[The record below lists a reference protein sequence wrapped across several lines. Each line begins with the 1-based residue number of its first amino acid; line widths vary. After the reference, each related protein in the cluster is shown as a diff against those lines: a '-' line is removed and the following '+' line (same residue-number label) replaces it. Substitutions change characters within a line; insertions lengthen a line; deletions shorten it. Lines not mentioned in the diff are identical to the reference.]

1 MDFPVYHRPVLLGEA
16 LEALAVRPGG
26 RYIDCT
32 AGEGGHSQAVLQ
44 RCLPGGHLLAIDA
57 DPGAI
62 AVARRRL
69 QAYQPSLTLVQ
80 DSYAHLEEIAH
91 SHNFGLADGIL
102 FDVGLSSLQLEASRR
117 GFSFRRDEPLDM
129 RYDPAG
135 GVTAAHIVN
144 TFSQEALAR
153 LIRAYGEE
161 RRARAI
167 ARAIV
172 QGRPIATSNQLA
184 EVVRRVAGPARG
196 RIHPAT
202 RTFQA
207 LRIAVNGELE
217 NLETGLDQAIRLLK
231 PGGRLVVISYHS
243 LEDRLVKTTLQ
254 RESRGCICPPEVLEC
269 ICGHVA
275 SIRVITRRV
284 ITPSAEERR
293 QNPRS
298 RSARMRVAEGLQ
310 GMDR

>member
-1 MDFPVYHRPVLLGEA
+1 MDFPIYHRPVLLEEA
-16 LEALAVRPGG
+16 LDGLAVRPGR

-32 AGEGGHSQAVLQ
+32 AGEGGHSQAILQ

-62 AVARRRL
+62 AVARCRL
-69 QAYQPSLTLVQ
+69 QAYQPDLTLVQ
-80 DSYAHLEEIAH
+80 DSYARFEEIAH
-91 SHNFGLADGIL
+91 SHNFGLFDGIL
-102 FDVGLSSLQLEASRR
+102 FDVGLSSLQLEASGR

-135 GVTAAHIVN
+135 SVTAAHIVN
-144 TFSQEALAR
+144 TYSQEALAR
-153 LIRAYGEE
+153 LIRDYGEE

-167 ARAIV
+167 AKAIV
-172 QGRPIATSNQLA
+172 HVRPIATSKQLA
-184 EVVRRVAGPARG
+184 EVVRRIVGPARG
-196 RIHPAT
+196 GIHPAT

-217 NLETGLDQAIRLLK
+217 NLKAGLNQAIRLLK

-243 LEDRLVKTTLQ
+243 LEDRLVKTTFQ
-254 RESRGCICPPEVLEC
+254 RESRGCICPSDVLEC
-269 ICGHVA
+269 ACDHVA
-275 SIRVITRRV
+275 SMRVITPR
-284 ITPSAEERR
+284 IIAPSAEERR

-310 GMDR
+310 GMGR